1 MVIYKYGTD
10 FVTFA
15 TETRKI
21 GVGSAPK
28 LGSKARWKKMNNE
41 IELKP
46 CPFCGA
52 KVGYYQGFM
61 LTGIHCA
68 KCGAVVSFVGS
79 EKKDKAAQAW
89 NRRATNDDKL

>member
-1 MVIYKYGTD
+1 MS
-10 FVTFA
+10 
-15 TETRKI
+15 ET
-21 GVGSAPK
+21 
-28 LGSKARWKKMNNE
+28 
-41 IELKP
+41 ELKP

-68 KCGAVVSFVGS
+68 TCGAVVSFVGK